1 MGLLP
6 KNEPKAKNITPR
18 MLFIWGQSMSGK
30 TFLARQFPNPVI
42 INTDGNAKKVDTPS
56 VEVFDFETFVKV
68 MSEIESG
75 KHDFET
81 VIIDL
86 VDDIKTML
94 EVYVMKKY
102 DIEALA
108 DAPFGKAFSD
118 VKTTWKTLMVRL
130 SQLPQNVI
138 FISHVAEK
146 SDDNDSTRMIEVPS
160 LEQKFYNM
168 TMGRCDL
175 SIKCRKLGQTYH
187 QMVVDQRD
195 SYKLEDLSD
204 KRVADILVNIRGA
217 ISNAPSNGAK
227 TTAVKKP
234 TTVKK
239 SSEKVTTE
247 KTVDTGHDPSVASN
261 APSAEPETTPL
272 QAKAKKQLKP
282 LKTS

>member
-1 MGLLP
+1 MVLLP
-6 KNEPKAKNITPR
+6 KNEPKAKDITPK
-18 MLFIWGQSMSGK
+18 MFFIWGQSMSGK

-42 INTDGNAKKVDTPS
+42 INTDGNAKKVETPS

-68 MSEIESG
+68 MTEIESG

-130 SQLPQNVI
+130 SQMPYNVV
-138 FISHVAEK
+138 FVSHVTET
-146 SDDNDSTRMIEVPS
+146 SDDANPQRMIEVPS

-175 SIKCRKLGQTYH
+175 SIKCRKLGSTYH
-187 QMVVDQRD
+187 QMVVDRRD
-195 SYKLEDLSD
+195 SYTIEDMGD
-204 KRVADILVNIRGA
+204 KRVADVLKTITGA
-217 ISNAPSNGAK
+217 IVDGKEAPK
-227 TTAVKKP
+227 TLA
-234 TTVKK
+234 KK
-239 SSEKVTTE
+239 SSTPVKASKKEEVSTPVK
-247 KTVDTGHDPSVASN
+247 DTDKGNPDADK
-261 APSAEPETTPL
+261 ASAEPEKTMVT
-272 QAKAKKQLKP
+272 KAKKQLKP
-282 LKTS
+282 LKTA